1 MDIKEVIEKS
11 LGYKPL
17 DSYKLIYDAPD
28 AHLESIYFW
37 VLDFLE
43 DLSDKKEGLIKVTD
57 NFTSSPGSGHFSDI
71 GMKSAKLQEEAMKML
86 GAVNQLVK
94 AVLNLLYDL
103 KEFEIRLKHY
113 DLAESKDAKEKEAGM
128 LALKQIWMDN
138 VDVKKGRGSLNQM
151 SFELGFSTIRDAFIM
166 ANSVEEVNKMAGEEG
181 LVNDQIKRILIPRI
195 SEFLIWKEQSQKELK
210 KRFEIEK
217 SYLKS
222 QVETLKLYSSWV
234 RPYLKSIEDLK
245 MKGFNNNPSLVAA
258 FNTVLFELVLFSK
271 STVKIEKAVF
281 EKKLPK
287 SFQDYKPKRDYHGCV
302 IVNFKFRGFPQKV
315 SQQNYGFGG
324 EVTMNFDAY
333 ALNEEEWSLIKKEM
347 EKKDIEDGLKIATET
362 SEVALDQLRED
373 IEHFLDEKFEAKK
386 KEEKK
391 DNLNPFAAIWDLIFK
406 KEEKKKDKKKI
417 EKPED
422 IKKDDY
428 VEKELRKLAEEGAKK
443 SMFTVYDVY
452 KKAHLMAS
460 SPEPFDSFQ
469 SP

>member
-151 SFELGFSTIRDAFIM
+151 SFELGFSTIRDAFMM

-234 RPYLKSIEDLK
+234 RPYLKSI
-245 MKGFNNNPSLVAA
+245 
-258 FNTVLFELVLFSK
+258 
-271 STVKIEKAVF
+271 
-281 EKKLPK
+281 
-287 SFQDYKPKRDYHGCV
+287 
-302 IVNFKFRGFPQKV
+302 
-315 SQQNYGFGG
+315 
-324 EVTMNFDAY
+324 
-333 ALNEEEWSLIKKEM
+333 
-347 EKKDIEDGLKIATET
+347 
-362 SEVALDQLRED
+362 
-373 IEHFLDEKFEAKK
+373 
-386 KEEKK
+386 
-391 DNLNPFAAIWDLIFK
+391 
-406 KEEKKKDKKKI
+406 
-417 EKPED
+417 
-422 IKKDDY
+422 
-428 VEKELRKLAEEGAKK
+428 
-443 SMFTVYDVY
+443 
-452 KKAHLMAS
+452 
-460 SPEPFDSFQ
+460 
-469 SP
+469 